1 MTKLT
6 IPFEKKDVHY
16 DSGKKEVSLSVEK
29 FDALVKFIQDLLHRV
44 EEAEDRAGIF
54 RYRAREAQASASVLQ
69 SAFEKVR
76 GEVSEWLAS
85 DHTIQELADRAGIP
99 YATCYRIVKE
109 RLAKGS
115 SADTGDLQKIEVV
128 VSEDLKKAYQEIGD
142 DTVLLPR
149 PGEVFRNEDIYKL
162 IVTKELAPDAPVMT
176 GKEIL
181 QKLRQGTLLFK
192 LVDVSSGKTQ
202 PVEVE
207 DFQFWPTKRAGR
219 GCYRL
224 RGKVD
229 FAKRLKNAPK
239 LERDLEK
246 SKS

>member
-54 RYRAREAQASASVLQ
+54 RYHAREAQASTSVLQ
-69 SAFEKVR
+69 SAFEKIR

-128 VSEDLKKAYQEIGD
+128 VSEDLKKAYQEIGGD
-142 DTVLLPR
+142 IVLLPR
-149 PGEVFRNEDIYKL
+149 PGEILREEEIYKPL
-162 IVTKELAPDAPVMT
+162 LKIAHAAAAPGMT
-176 GKEIL
+176 EKEIQ
-181 QKLRQGTLLFK
+181 QKLKQGKLLVK
-192 LVDVSSGKTQ
+192 LVDVSTGKTQ
-202 PVEVE
+202 PIEVE

-219 GCYRL
+219 GCYKL
-224 RGKVD
+224 RGKID

-239 LERDLEK
+239 LERVLEK